1 MTLDLDAV
9 GFRAE
14 PFTVSWTAKDAIL
27 YALGVGAGQ
36 ADPLDELSLTT
47 ENSTGVEQQVLP
59 AFGIVLAQS
68 GLLRRIPIGE
78 FDRAKLL
85 HADQRIEVSAAIP
98 AEGAARVEA
107 RLEGIHDKRTGALV
121 VISAYATD
129 AETGKELW
137 ISRLGYFIRGAGGFG
152 GAPALTSGWKEPE
165 GEPDM
170 VVTTPTRPDQALL
183 YRLSGDR
190 NPLHSDPAS
199 AARAGFDR
207 PILHGLC
214 TYGIVHRV
222 LLGELCRGDVS
233 RFHSM
238 YARFSRPV
246 FPGEQLRTA
255 IWGDATGARFRT
267 TDGAGR
273 TVLEHGRFDLR

>member
-1 MTLDLDAV
+1 MALNLDAV

-36 ADPLDELSLTT
+36 ANPLDELNLTT
-47 ENSTGVEQQVLP
+47 ENSAGVEHQVLP
-59 AFGIVLAQS
+59 TFGIVLAQS
-68 GLLRRIPIGE
+68 GLLRRISIGE

-85 HADQRIEVSAAIP
+85 HADQRLEVSAAMSP
-98 AEGAARVEA
+98 EGAASVEA

-121 VISAYATD
+121 VISANATD
-129 AETGKELW
+129 AKTGQQLW
-137 ISRLGYFIRGAGGFG
+137 TSRLGYFIRGAGGFG
-152 GAPALTSGWKEPE
+152 GAPAPASGWREPE
-165 GEPDM
+165 TEPDL

-190 NPLHSDPAS
+190 NPLHSDPAF

-214 TYGIVHRV
+214 TYGVVHRA
-222 LLGELCRGDVS
+222 LLGELCKGDVS

-238 YARFSRPV
+238 SARFSRPV
-246 FPGEQLRTA
+246 LPGEHLRTA
-255 IWGDATGARFRT
+255 IWHDGTGARFRT

-273 TVLEHGRFDLR
+273 TLLDHGRFDFR